1 MDPAEVRLD
10 VWVSSVRLFKTRSA
24 ASSACRGGHVS
35 VNGHKAKPS
44 TMVRAGDRVVA
55 LTAGGERILVARRL
69 IEKRVGAAVAVT
81 CFDDLTPAPPPKEE
95 RVVVAARD
103 RGAGRPTKRE
113 RRELD
118 RFRARADGHPE
129 TG

>member
-1 MDPAEVRLD
+1 MDSTEVRLD

-44 TMVRAGDRVVA
+44 TLVQVGSRVVA
-55 LTAGGERILVARRL
+55 LAPGGERIVVVRRL

-81 CFDDLTPAPPPKEE
+81 CFEDLTPPPPPKEE
-95 RVVVAARD
+95 RAALVAVRD
-103 RGAGRPTKRE
+103 RGTGRPTKRE
-113 RRELD
+113 RRQLD
-118 RFRARADGHPE
+118 RLRTDLG
-129 TG
+129 

>member
-1 MDPAEVRLD
+1 MDPIEVRLD

-24 ASSACRGGHVS
+24 ASTACRGGHVS

-44 TMVRAGDRVVA
+44 TVVRAGDKVVA
-55 LTAGGERILVARRL
+55 LAPGGERIVVVRRL

-81 CFDDLTPAPPPKEE
+81 CFEDLTPAPPPKEE
-95 RVVVAARD
+95 IVRVALRE

-113 RRELD
+113 RRQLD
-118 RFRARADGHPE
+118 RFQQGL
-129 TG
+129 G